1 MNRFQLLASASV
13 LTILIGPGAAPPVAA
28 QEQAGTATAAAP
40 AIQALLDQQERA
52 LAVGNPVFRDETIR
66 TGPNGH
72 LHVLLLD
79 ESNLTIGP
87 SSELT
92 IDEFVYD
99 PDTGTGRMV
108 MQQAEGVMRF
118 VGGQISKQSPV
129 TVETPSSTLGIRGG
143 VVISWLRPDGSQ
155 AIIFLFGDRLT
166 VDSKLTGQ
174 SADTEQSSIQII
186 VEPDGSLSGP
196 DPIQQ
201 SLLEDATRAVDAPPD
216 GVRRADVP
224 DSALEALQQ
233 RLEETPLETD
243 GAFQEETRTITIQEI
258 EDLLGAGSLD
268 EEEARDLFRQLREA
282 QDAETETLPEPEP
295 YP

>member
-268 EEEARDLFRQLREA
+268 EEEARDLFRELREA
-282 QDAETETLPEPEP
+282 QDAETEPEPEP

>member
-118 VGGQISKQSPV
+118 VGGQISKQAPV
-129 TVETPSSTLGIRGG
+129 TVETPAATLGIRGG

>member
-268 EEEARDLFRQLREA
+268 EEEARDLFRELREA
-282 QDAETETLPEPEP
+282 QDAETEPGP

>member
-28 QEQAGTATAAAP
+28 QERAGTATAAAP

-129 TVETPSSTLGIRGG
+129 TVETPAATLGIRGG

-216 GVRRADVP
+216 GVRRAEVP

-258 EDLLGAGSLD
+258 EDLLGTGSLD
-268 EEEARDLFRQLREA
+268 EEQARDLFRELREA

>member
-143 VVISWLRPDGSQ
+143 VAISWLRPDGSQ

-268 EEEARDLFRQLREA
+268 EEEARDLFRELREA
-282 QDAETETLPEPEP
+282 QDAETEPGPEPEP

>member
-268 EEEARDLFRQLREA
+268 EEEARDLFRELREA